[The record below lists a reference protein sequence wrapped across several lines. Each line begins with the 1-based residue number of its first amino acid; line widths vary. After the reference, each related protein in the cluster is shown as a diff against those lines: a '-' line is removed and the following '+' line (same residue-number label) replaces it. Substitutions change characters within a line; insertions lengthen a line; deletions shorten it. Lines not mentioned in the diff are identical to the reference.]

1 MQLITDDIRAALIAN
16 GQRFQSNRDF
26 DPHPVVKLF
35 TADAATPWLIAS
47 TEPEDPDVL
56 FYSATVE
63 WGFRDLARRS
73 ARAIVV

>member
-1 MQLITDDIRAALIAN
+1 MQLITDDIRTALIAN

-47 TEPEDPDVL
+47 TEPEDPDVVFL
-56 FYSATVE
+56 LCDRGV
-63 WGFRDLARRS
+63 GFPGLG
-73 ARAIVV
+73 